1 MNSNATATAAA
12 PATRTPSFTLVV
24 LATCMAFVVGQL
36 DVTIVNVALPAL
48 ATNLQASVAGLQWV
62 VDAYAVSFAA
72 FMLSAGALGD
82 RFGARRAFQWGMAIF
97 CLASIACAAAT
108 GILALDT
115 ARVLQGFGAAIMLP
129 NSLALLNHALA
140 HDPARR
146 ARGIGYW
153 TAAGS
158 ISIALGPVLG
168 GLLVASVGW
177 PAIFWVNVPLCVLGG
192 WLSTHLNETPT
203 GHAKAR
209 PDIAGQGLATLVL
222 ATLIATLIEVRS
234 LGLSDPRILGGAAA
248 TAALAVALCVVER
261 RAAAPVIATDFF
273 ALRDFRAA
281 VFFGTVVNGTYYGA
295 IFVIA
300 LYLQDARHFTPMQA
314 GLAFLPLTAGFFL
327 SNVLSGRVISR
338 FGTRKPMIVGA
349 LVDLAGFGVL
359 AAAAALQ
366 SLPLMLAGFLLIPTG
381 MGLAVP
387 AMTTTV
393 LSAVDKSRSSLA
405 AAILNTARQAA
416 GALGVALFGALAH
429 GDAAQAGLGLRIT
442 CIASMVALA
451 CAALAAARLKGVPPH
466 A

>member
-1 MNSNATATAAA
+1 MTKDIS
-12 PATRTPSFTLVV
+12 PARAPSFALVV
-24 LATCMAFVVGQL
+24 LATSMAFVVGQL
-36 DVTIVNVALPAL
+36 DVTIVNVALPAMAHTL
-48 ATNLQASVAGLQWV
+48 GTGVDGLQWV
-62 VDAYAVSFAA
+62 VDAYTVAFAA

-97 CLASIACAAAT
+97 ALASMGCALAPTA
-108 GILALDT
+108 GALDA
-115 ARVLQGFGAAIMLP
+115 ARAVQGFGAAVMLP

-140 HDPARR
+140 HDAAAR

-168 GLLVASVGW
+168 GLLVSGVGW
-177 PAIFWVNVPLCVLGG
+177 PAIFWVNVPLCALGF
-192 WLSTHLNETPT
+192 WLSWRLDETPT
-203 GHAKAR
+203 GQDR
-209 PDIAGQGLATLVL
+209 PPLDIAGQLLATLLL
-222 ATLIATLIEVRS
+222 AALIATLIESRTW
-234 LGLSDPRILGGAAA
+234 GIADPRIWAGGVVTLVLGGAL
-248 TAALAVALCVVER
+248 LAVER
-261 RAAAPVIATDFF
+261 RAAAPVIAADLF
-273 ALRDFRAA
+273 ALRDFRGA

-300 LYLQDARHFTPMQA
+300 LFLQTARHYTPIEA

-327 SNVLSGRVISR
+327 SNVLSGRIITR

-349 LVDLAGFGVL
+349 LIDLLGFGVL
-359 AAAAALQ
+359 ALASTTDSFAFMAL
-366 SLPLMLAGFLLIPTG
+366 GFLLIPTG

-416 GALGVALFGALAH
+416 GAIGVAVFGALAQ
-429 GDAAQAGLGLRIT
+429 GGAARIGPGLRIT
-442 CIASMVALA
+442 CVASMIALA
-451 CAALAAARLKGVPPH
+451 FAALAAARLKGVPPER
-466 A
+466 